1 VSFRLATTR
10 DDLWI
15 GEMKG
20 VIVDGVPV
28 LLINLEDGVH
38 AYEDVCRHQGVR
50 LSGGR
55 LSGTKLVC
63 PVHAWEYDAASGR
76 GLNPSQVCLPTFPV
90 RVVGNEI
97 QVDVDATS
105 LTAVERRDRSG
116 APANDDVGPVLQ
128 AVPLGTA
135 IVEALRALNP
145 DARVV
150 DRGAYLRV
158 LCIRRCVLTRAAVEE
173 RTGAPF
179 RLPGDL
185 ELVMSSFK
193 GRLTVSDEEARWELS
208 SPRSARGA
216 TGAAEG

>member
-28 LLINLEDGVH
+28 LLVNLEDGVR
-38 AYEDVCRHQGVR
+38 AYEDICRHKGVR

-63 PVHAWEYDAASGR
+63 PVHAWEYDVVSGR
-76 GLNPSQVCLPTFPV
+76 GLNPSQVCLPAFPV

-97 QVDVDATS
+97 HVDVGAAPLAT
-105 LTAVERRDRSG
+105 LERRLSAPDRADRADQPG
-116 APANDDVGPVLQ
+116 DDVGPVLQ

-135 IVEALRALNP
+135 IVDALRALNP

-158 LCIRRCVLTRAAVEE
+158 LCLRRCVLTRAAVEE
-173 RTGAPF
+173 RIGAPF

-185 ELVMSSFK
+185 ELVMSGFK

-208 SPRSARGA
+208 PSPRSR
-216 TGAAEG
+216 